1 LSKNE
6 RVTENLVREALRGLG
21 YYKPAAGLCVEEQS
35 STIKAINSALKTAG
49 KAGKGGRGSPEFII
63 TDPST
68 PDFAMVIEC
77 KANASFHESPKR
89 DKPVDYS
96 VDGALHYAKYL
107 SKDYNVLALAVSGT
121 NKAGLRL
128 GTFLHAK
135 GATEATELKTR
146 GGFEIQEFLSWP
158 DYLSHAT
165 WDPKVLKIRE
175 IDLLAFSRD
184 IHDFMRD
191 HAKLTE
197 GDKPL
202 VVSGTLIALQNTAFS
217 KSFDAYKPS
226 DLQVEWF
233 KVIQSELEKAD
244 IPKAKK
250 QQISQPYSN
259 IAVLPELG
267 KGSEKFPRGVLYE
280 LIKELNEK
288 VAPFVSVYHDY
299 DVVGQFYG
307 EFLKYSGG
315 DKKGLGIV
323 LTPRHITDL
332 FTRLANITAK
342 NKVLDTC
349 AGTGGFLISAMHR
362 MVQQAKSEAEVQK
375 IKSSGLVGIESLIN
389 MYALAASNM
398 ILRGDGKANLYQG
411 SCFDPDIS
419 KAVKAHKCDVV
430 FLNPPYSQGSDDLH
444 ELKFVQQALDLVEPG
459 STCIAIVPMSCAI
472 SRHPLRAE
480 LMKQHQLEAV
490 MSMPDDLFYP
500 VGTVTCI
507 MVWKAKVPHVE
518 ANKKTWFGYW
528 KNDGFTKVKHRGR
541 VDTSATWS
549 QISDRWVE
557 SFRNREVHE
566 GESVLKMVGP
576 DDEWCAEA
584 YIETDYST
592 FDSEYITS
600 SVRNFLAWQIQ
611 KPLPNKVPDL
621 TPNIDGWKLF
631 FLDELFELKK
641 GKRLTKAQ
649 MTEGEVPFVSSTDS
663 NNGISAYVGQKAIH
677 EGNTL
682 TVNYDGSVAEAFYQP
697 SPFWA
702 LDAVNVLYPKFEMN
716 QYSGLFIAGV
726 IRREKYRFNYGRK
739 WHLER
744 MAASRIKLPV
754 KSDGTLDLDFMET
767 YIRSLPGG
775 ELL

>member
-6 RVTENLVREALRGLG
+6 RVTENLVRDSLRQLG
-21 YYKPAAGLCVEEQS
+21 YFQDDSDLVVEEQTS
-35 STIKAINSALKTAG
+35 LVKAVNLALKNAG
-49 KAGKGGRGSPEFII
+49 KAGKGGRGAPEFII
-63 TDPST
+63 TDPNT
-68 PDFAMVIEC
+68 PDFLLIVEC
-77 KANASFHESPKR
+77 KASTSFHQSVDR
-89 DKPVDYS
+89 SRPVDFA
-96 VDGALHYAKYL
+96 VDGVLHYAKYL
-107 SKDYNVLALAVSGT
+107 SKDYNVIAIAVSGT
-121 NKAGLRL
+121 SKNGMLVSS
-128 GTFLHAK
+128 FLHTK
-135 GATEATELKTR
+135 GAASAKDLLTR
-146 GGFEIQEFLSWP
+146 GGNQIDDFLSWP

-165 WDPKVLKIRE
+165 WDPQVLKVRE
-175 IDLLAFSRD
+175 IDLLSFSRD

-191 HAKLTE
+191 YAKLTE

-202 VVSGTLIALQNTAFS
+202 VVSGTLIALQNQAFA
-217 KSFDAYKPS
+217 KSFDVYSPA
-226 DLQVEWF
+226 DLQAEWY
-233 KVIQSELEKAD
+233 KVIQTELEKAN

-259 IAVLPELG
+259 IAVLPDLG
-267 KGSEKFPRGVLYE
+267 KATDEFPRGVLYE
-280 LIKELNEK
+280 LIKELNDK
-288 VAPFVSVYHDY
+288 VAPFVSIYQDF

-332 FTRLANITAK
+332 FSRLANLTPK

-362 MVQQAKSEAEVQK
+362 MVQQAKSQDEIDR
-375 IKSSGLVGIESLIN
+375 IKSQGLVGVESLIN
-389 MYALAASNM
+389 MFALAASNM

-411 SCFDPDIS
+411 SCFDKDIS
-419 KAVKAHKCDVV
+419 NSVKSHKCDVA
-430 FLNPPYSQGSDDLH
+430 FLNPPYSQGTDELH
-444 ELKFVQQALDLVEPG
+444 ELKFVQHALELVEPN
-459 STCIAIVPMSCAI
+459 SICIAIVPMSCAI

-480 LMKQHQLEAV
+480 LMRRHQLEAV

-507 MVWKAKVPHVE
+507 MVWRSQVPHAE

-541 VDTSATWS
+541 VDTAETWS
-549 QISDRWVE
+549 EVSDHWVE

-566 GESVLKMVGP
+566 GESVLQMVGP
-576 DDEWCAEA
+576 EDEWCAEA

-592 FDSEYITS
+592 FDSDYIVS
-600 SVRNFLAWQIQ
+600 SVKSYLAWELQ
-611 KPLPNKVPDL
+611 KPLSTKVPNLSPNKD
-621 TPNIDGWKLF
+621 NWKLF
-631 FLDELFELKK
+631 KLDDLFELKK

-649 MTEGEVPFVSSTDS
+649 MKPGTVPFISSIDS
-663 NNGISAYVGQKAIH
+663 NNGVSAYIGQKAIH

-682 TVNYDGSVAEAFYQP
+682 TVNYDGSVAEAYYQ
-697 SPFWA
+697 SDPFWA
-702 LDAVNVLYPKFEMN
+702 LDAVNVLYPKFPMN
-716 QYSGLFIAGV
+716 KLSGLFIVGV

-744 MAASRIKLPV
+744 MANSWIKLPATP
-754 KSDGTLDLDFMET
+754 SGELDLAYMEK
-767 YIRSLPGG
+767 YVKSLPGA
-775 ELL
+775 EAL